1 MTGAFGTPRA
11 SYETCT
17 RGQVTD
23 MRNALQQLAT
33 RVTNTFERAKIGK
46 GVLSIVAVIAV
57 LQAYF
62 VRELLAAELLFIVGF
77 AVLFV
82 LGGIA
87 YLLGALGERGLDLAE
102 AGVRVAGV
110 SARRGYSA
118 IEDISRKSFRHARS
132 ESAQ

>member
-1 MTGAFGTPRA
+1 
-11 SYETCT
+11 
-17 RGQVTD
+17 
-23 MRNALQQLAT
+23 MRNALQQLVT
-33 RVTNTFERAKIGK
+33 RVRNEFEKAKIGK
-46 GVLSIVAVIAV
+46 GVLSTVAVIAV

-62 VRELLAAELLFIVGF
+62 VRELLAAELLFIFGF

>member
-1 MTGAFGTPRA
+1 
-11 SYETCT
+11 
-17 RGQVTD
+17 
-23 MRNALQQLAT
+23 MRNALRQMRT
-33 RVTNTFERAKIGK
+33 SVTNVFERAKIGK
-46 GVLSIVAVIAV
+46 GVLSTVAVIAV
-57 LQAYF
+57 LLQAYF
-62 VRELLAAELLFIVGF
+62 VRELLAAELLFVVGF

-102 AGVRVAGV
+102 AGVRVAGS

-118 IEDISRKSFRHARS
+118 IEDISRKSFRHPRS

>member
-1 MTGAFGTPRA
+1 MYKALDHLGTRI
-11 SYETCT
+11 TT
-17 RGQVTD
+17 T
-23 MRNALQQLAT
+23 L
-33 RVTNTFERAKIGK
+33 ERAKEKTKFGK
-46 GVLSIVAVIAV
+46 GMLSVVAIVVV

-62 VRELLAAELLFIVGF
+62 VRELLAAELLFGIGF

-102 AGVRVAGV
+102 AGVRVAGE
-110 SARRGYSA
+110 SARRGYTA
-118 IEDISRKSFRHARS
+118 LEDISRKPFRAPRS

>member
-1 MTGAFGTPRA
+1 
-11 SYETCT
+11 
-17 RGQVTD
+17 
-23 MRNALQQLAT
+23 MRIAAT
-33 RVTNTFERAKIGK
+33 MERAIERVKIGK
-46 GVLSIVAVIAV
+46 GMLSIAAVVVV

-62 VRELLAAELLFIVGF
+62 VRELLAAELLFGVGF

-118 IEDISRKSFRHARS
+118 LEEISRKPFRHPRS